1 MGFGMFMVFS
11 PVAGQLW
18 WNFLPVAGQQLE
30 LEASMRGGQ
39 LDMFGIVFLTLVTV
53 AVAGLALLAAAD
65 RLEQDD
71 VVYG

>member
-1 MGFGMFMVFS
+1 MF
-11 PVAGQLW
+11 
-18 WNFLPVAGQQLE
+18 
-30 LEASMRGGQ
+30 R
-39 LDMFGIVFLTLVTV
+39 IVFLTLVTV